1 MMPRQK
7 HDNNYYLRKLRDK
20 HEDLHSDV
28 LAGKLSVAEARKLA
42 GLGGART
49 RLHELKNAWTKATPQ
64 ERSDFLS
71 FARLGPATALAAGA
85 AGSAFDTEGI
95 MLDWARRRIPE
106 IIARRDMKS
115 ADLAEELGLKRSDTS
130 VMMAIRR
137 DYKLASNTATE
148 VDRWLMRNAGV

>member
-7 HDNNYYLRKLRDK
+7 HDNDYYLRKLRDK
-20 HEDLHSDV
+20 HKGLHSDV

-42 GLGGART
+42 GLGGTRT

-71 FARLGPATALAAGA
+71 FAGLGPPTTLPASAP
-85 AGSAFDTEGI
+85 GSAFDGDGM

-106 IIARRDMKS
+106 IMARRDMKS
-115 ADLAEELGLKRSDTS
+115 ADLAEELGLKRSNTS
-130 VMMAIRR
+130 VMMAISR
-137 DYKLASNTATE
+137 DHKLAPNTATE
-148 VDRWLMRNAGV
+148 VNRWLTKNASV